1 MFDYN
6 LIIVGGGASGC
17 MAAIQAARLGLKV
30 ALFERLDKLLAKVRA
45 SGGGRCNL
53 TNTLD
58 QKDFIKRF
66 GRDGKFIIPA
76 LQAFDS
82 QKLRE
87 FFAEIGVETVAHDGF
102 RVFPAGHDS
111 QLVNHALQQQ
121 LQHPA
126 IKVFTGSLV
135 DGLIVENGKVLGI
148 SCGREKHFSDTVILA
163 SGGRGYPALGGSDS
177 GLKMAAQAGHSIV
190 GPFPAMLPL
199 RCRETW
205 VEKCRA
211 DTIGK
216 AKISIDLD
224 GYRKFSATGD
234 LIFTNDGI
242 RGPVVLDFAREITP
256 LLEKFTEV
264 PLLLDL
270 CGGLNEEQI
279 LQKIKKLSFE
289 NEKDGIAA
297 IISRFLPVELAKV
310 MCQLAQADEN
320 LRFSKLAGQTRERLL
335 KILVATPVTVVG
347 HAGFEHAMVTRG
359 GVSLKEIDPRTL
371 ASRLVQGLF
380 FCGEMVDLDGPCGGF
395 NLQWAFSSGF
405 LAARSV
411 GNYISAEK
419 KSAEPGQF

>member
-1 MFDYN
+1 MSEYN
-6 LIIVGGGASGC
+6 LIIVGGGPSGC
-17 MAAIQAARLGLKV
+17 MAAIQAASHGLKV
-30 ALFERLDKLLAKVRA
+30 ALFERLDEILAKVRA

-66 GRDGKFIIPA
+66 GRDGKFLIPA
-76 LQAFDS
+76 LKAFDS
-82 QKLRE
+82 QKLRD

-111 QLVNHALQQQ
+111 QLVNRSLLQQIQ
-121 LQHPA
+121 QHQ
-126 IKVFTGSLV
+126 IRVFTGCPV
-135 DGLIVENGKVLGI
+135 ENIIVENGKILGI
-148 SCGREKHFSDTVILA
+148 SCGSAKYYSDAVIMA
-163 SGGRGYPALGGSDS
+163 SGGKGYPALGGSDS
-177 GLKMAAQAGHSIV
+177 GWKMVAQAGHTIV

-216 AKISIDLD
+216 AKLTIDVE
-224 GYRKFSATGD
+224 GFRKLSASGD
-234 LIFTNDGI
+234 LIFTRDGI
-242 RGPVVLDFAREITP
+242 RGPVVLDFSREITP
-256 LLEKFTEV
+256 LLQKFSEV
-264 PLLLDL
+264 PLLLNL

-279 LQKIKKLSFE
+279 LQKTKKLSLE

-297 IISRFLPVELAKV
+297 IISRFLPFELAKV
-310 MCQLAQADEN
+310 MCELAQADESS
-320 LRFSKLAGQTRERLL
+320 RFSKLSGQTRERLI
-335 KILVATPVTVVG
+335 KILSATPLTVVG
-347 HAGFEHAMVTRG
+347 HAGFEQAMVTRG
-359 GVSLKEIDPRTL
+359 GVSLKEIDPQTL

-380 FCGEMVDLDGPCGGF
+380 LCGEMVDLDGPCGGF

-411 GNYISAEK
+411 CNYISVAK